1 LKKKQRWAHEG
12 CSNLGK
18 SAPDWNKQQAALM
31 KADRENLV
39 VQLMVFLGGRPEDME
54 RFFALS
60 GVAPAE
66 LRTRVSDPSFQDGL
80 FDYVMANEPLL
91 LAFCEEYGLEPASV
105 ARQAQSGSSGDLWP

>member
-1 LKKKQRWAHEG
+1 
-12 CSNLGK
+12 
-18 SAPDWNKQQAALM
+18 M

-39 VQLMVFLGGRPEDME
+39 VQILVFLGGRPEDME

-66 LRTRVSDPSFQDGL
+66 LRARVTDSGFQDGL

-91 LAFCEEYGLEPASV
+91 LAFCEESGVEPTAI
-105 ARQAQSGSSGDLWP
+105 ARQAQAGSSGDLWP